1 MYYSTTANELI
12 KLNIF
17 SKSKK
22 HCEKANETYIQ
33 HMFIAIKISSGLL
46 LASMMGFVHSLIPGL
61 FEKGASSKIIKL
73 YNYLEKNKRIDH
85 EN

>member
-1 MYYSTTANELI
+1 M
-12 KLNIF
+12 NIF

-22 HCEKANETYIQ
+22 HCDQANETYMQ
-33 HMFIAIKISSGLL
+33 HMLFAIKISSGLF
-46 LASMMGFVHSLIPGL
+46 LASLMGFIHSIIPAF

-73 YNYLEKNKRIDH
+73 NNYLEDKKRIDH

>member
-1 MYYSTTANELI
+1 M
-12 KLNIF
+12 NIF

-22 HCEKANETYIQ
+22 HCDQANETYMQ
-33 HMFIAIKISSGLL
+33 HILVAIKISSGLF
-46 LASMMGFVHSLIPGL
+46 LASLMGFIHSIIPAF

-73 YNYLEKNKRIDH
+73 NNYLEDKKRIDH

>member
-1 MYYSTTANELI
+1 M
-12 KLNIF
+12 NIF

-22 HCEKANETYIQ
+22 HCDKANETYMQ
-33 HMFIAIKISSGLL
+33 HMLVAIQISAGLF
-46 LASMMGFVHSLIPGL
+46 LAALMGFIHSLIPAF

-73 YNYLEKNKRIDH
+73 YNYLEEKQRIDH

>member
-1 MYYSTTANELI
+1 M
-12 KLNIF
+12 NIF

-22 HCEKANETYIQ
+22 HCNKANETYIQ
-33 HMFIAIKISSGLL
+33 HMLVAIKISSVLF
-46 LASMMGFVHSLIPGL
+46 LAALMGFIHSLIPAF

-73 YNYLEKNKRIDH
+73 YNYLEEKKRIDH

>member
-1 MYYSTTANELI
+1 M
-12 KLNIF
+12 NIF

-22 HCEKANETYIQ
+22 HCDKANETYMQ
-33 HMFIAIKISSGLL
+33 HMLVAIKISSDLF
-46 LASMMGFVHSLIPGL
+46 LASLMGFIHSIIPAF

-73 YNYLEKNKRIDH
+73 HNYLEDKKRIDH

>member
-1 MYYSTTANELI
+1 M
-12 KLNIF
+12 NIF

-22 HCEKANETYIQ
+22 HCDKANETYMQ
-33 HMFIAIKISSGLL
+33 HMLVAIKISSDLF
-46 LASMMGFVHSLIPGL
+46 LASLMGFIHSIIPAF

-73 YNYLEKNKRIDH
+73 NNYLEDKKRIDH

>member
-1 MYYSTTANELI
+1 M
-12 KLNIF
+12 NIF

-22 HCEKANETYIQ
+22 HCDKANETYIQ
-33 HMFIAIKISSGLL
+33 HMLVAIKISSGLF
-46 LASMMGFVHSLIPGL
+46 LAALMGLIHSLIPAF

-73 YNYLEKNKRIDH
+73 YNYLEEKKRIDH

>member
-1 MYYSTTANELI
+1 M
-12 KLNIF
+12 NIF

-22 HCEKANETYIQ
+22 HCDKANETYMQ
-33 HMFIAIKISSGLL
+33 HMFVAIKISSDLF
-46 LASMMGFVHSLIPGL
+46 LASLMSFIHSIIPAF

-73 YNYLEKNKRIDH
+73 NNYLEDKKRIDH

>member
-1 MYYSTTANELI
+1 M
-12 KLNIF
+12 NIF

-22 HCEKANETYIQ
+22 HCDKANETYMQ
-33 HMFIAIKISSGLL
+33 HMSVAIKISSGLF
-46 LASMMGFVHSLIPGL
+46 LAALMGFIHSIIPAF

-73 YNYLEKNKRIDH
+73 YNYLEEKKRIDH

>member
-1 MYYSTTANELI
+1 M
-12 KLNIF
+12 NIF

-22 HCEKANETYIQ
+22 HCENANENYLQ
-33 HMFIAIKISSGLL
+33 HMLVAIKISSGLFL
-46 LASMMGFVHSLIPGL
+46 GALMGFIHSLIPAF

-73 YNYLEKNKRIDH
+73 YNYLEEKKRIDH